1 MVTMKTI
8 LVLLFAAIL
17 FSFNAQAQ
25 DLSPQPQTMKG
36 VTFVSGGIGDE
47 ERQEMLTIKKD
58 YNLHLTFV
66 DKGTGAYM
74 AGVMVKVLDTKGTTI
89 LDSVSVGPFFYAK
102 LIPGKY
108 RVTASFNGQEQ
119 TQPTVISTKKAVSK
133 SFHFKAQTTSVHVP

>member
-8 LVLLFAAIL
+8 VVFLFAAIL

-47 ERQEMLTIKKD
+47 ERQEMLTIKKE

-74 AGVMVKVLDTKGTTI
+74 ADVRVKVLDAKDTTI